1 MASFQL
7 FFSPASI
14 SAFVSQINP
23 HIEDFNILQARLLG
37 RADDLEG
44 SFDSAATHFTDII
57 AWDIKGRGNDNY
69 QLWVD
74 AAVALEYAADVTS
87 QWSEYVQ
94 HFWDTR
100 NEIWDEWDEAVSSA
114 ISRVPAE
121 YAEATITSSYPERE
135 GFFSSIGGSDA
146 NKCRDLYDELSTKLE
161 GFNERARNN
170 LEKYEERAEEIRE
183 MLEQGATDVNVQKLI
198 DAGHSSWGYQ
208 NLDPNKYLE
217 LEADFDLSAEGG
229 DEAAEEMAP
238 YWSGEKPLDDRY
250 YELMLVLST
259 IGTNA
264 RNAQHDGNELDEE
277 TIDFLEAFYTR
288 LELEGGPRTG
298 VLSVPEWMEGDHLSK
313 EEREQALGILG
324 DGILTLSDP
333 QLGGGY
339 ENLPESIR
347 VAAEGPFLVTDPNA
361 PIYDMGIYQTDAQAL
376 GKLLQHTSEDIQGG
390 YTFSTNLTMSAGSYN
405 YFWGSEGDNG
415 WLTSEE
421 LAPLVDVGTRN
432 KDANYYILTGEHPQ
446 GAPNVDLDYHDSF
459 REQTVQG
466 LFTYEWH
473 DQGEIAAQLIDWI
486 PENSRSE
493 DPGER
498 NKAGEAASKFI
509 EMITTER
516 MHEALKNTGVDT
528 TEGENEYKNASFT
541 AFNTELAESL
551 VDIFD
556 SYIYS
561 FAGGEIAERTDTAK
575 TLTGVGEYDSSYN
588 GFNIGPQER
597 AAYFEYLM
605 GNDETASSVIS
616 SASTYQHWE
625 MEAYLESG
633 SPNSTSRGAA
643 GLYALIDVA
652 LEAEAENRRLDL
664 QETEDRKEKVY
675 GFVLDKAK
683 DYSEKIPVVG
693 ESVGYGLGL
702 SRDWMI
708 EQVTEQDISTSPR
721 QPTSEDEEA
730 RIREH
735 RLIFLEHITN
745 SENININQPPA
756 QEHIDELEKFN
767 VLSIK
772 ENGSVV
778 INMDLDN
785 WSVGSAPGENMD
797 TVDDILLDALG
808 GTLITPTGGETTTAK
823 DMASDF
829 STPYDNRYELM
840 KKRARGE
847 EETDDE

>member
-288 LELEGGPRTG
+288 LELEGGGPRAG
-298 VLSVPEWMEGDHLSK
+298 VLSVPGWMEGDHLSK

-324 DGILTLSDP
+324 DGILALSDP

-347 VAAEGPFLVTDPNA
+347 MATEGPFLVTDPNA
-361 PIYDMGIYQTDAQAL
+361 PPYDMGSYQTDAQAL

-432 KDANYYILTGEHPQ
+432 EDANYYILTGEHPQ

-473 DQGEIAAQLIDWI
+473 DQGEIAAKLIDWI
-486 PENSRSE
+486 PENSQSD
-493 DPGER
+493 DPDER

-509 EMITTER
+509 EMITTEE
-516 MHEALKNTGVDT
+516 MHEALTDTGVNL
-528 TEGENEYKNASFT
+528 GESKDASFT
-541 AFNTELAESL
+541 EFNTKIAHELYE
-551 VDIFD
+551 VFD
-556 SYIYS
+556 SYIFS
-561 FAGGEIAERTDTAK
+561 FAASVVKDGTDVV
-575 TLTGVGEYDSSYN
+575 TGIGEYN
-588 GFNIGPQER
+588 PETEAFNIGVQER
-597 AAYFEYLM
+597 TAYMQYLM
-605 GNDETASSVIS
+605 GDEQTALNTIN
-616 SASTYQHWE
+616 SAN
-625 MEAYLESG
+625 AYEKAEIGIYIKTGDNHLTA
-633 SPNSTSRGAA
+633 PGAA
-643 GLYALIDVA
+643 SLYSLIDLGLE
-652 LEAEAENRRLDL
+652 LEAEDRTSDL
-664 QETEDRKEKVY
+664 EAAQERKESLYKRAVSE
-675 GFVLDKAK
+675 GGNLA
-683 DYSEKIPVVG
+683 EKIPFIG
-693 ESVGYGLGL
+693 KTISKGLDLGG
-702 SRDWMI
+702 DYII
-708 EQVTEQDISTSPR
+708 EQITREEIEINPKVPL
-721 QPTSEDEEA
+721 PTDDEE
-730 RIREH
+730 IRPAQQQAE
-735 RLIFLEHITN
+735 FLEHILQDSSGEITMSSN
-745 SENININQPPA
+745 RK
-756 QEHIDELEKFN
+756 HLDVLEEYG
-767 VLSIK
+767 VLTYDS
-772 ENGSVV
+772 NGRPSLETDTTKWEVK
-778 INMDLDN
+778 IE
-785 WSVGSAPGENMD
+785 PGEGDNPITNAIDGALNGTQVSVQNRDNPLSDGLMD
-797 TVDDILLDALG
+797 G
-808 GTLITPTGGETTTAK
+808 NTL
-823 DMASDF
+823 
-829 STPYDNRYELM
+829 YDKYKEPWNNRYDSIQ
-840 KKRARGE
+840 KHGRR
-847 EETDDE
+847 

>member
-288 LELEGGPRTG
+288 LELEGGGPRTG
-298 VLSVPEWMEGDHLSK
+298 VLSVPGWMEGDHLSK

-324 DGILTLSDP
+324 DGILALSDP

-347 VAAEGPFLVTDPNA
+347 MATEGPFLVTDPNA
-361 PIYDMGIYQTDAQAL
+361 PPYDMGSYQTDAQAL

-432 KDANYYILTGEHPQ
+432 EDANYYILTGEHPQ

-473 DQGEIAAQLIDWI
+473 DQGEIAAKLIDWI
-486 PENSRSE
+486 PENSQSD
-493 DPGER
+493 DPDER

-509 EMITTER
+509 EMITTEE
-516 MHEALKNTGVDT
+516 MHEALTDTGVNL
-528 TEGENEYKNASFT
+528 GESKDASFT
-541 AFNTELAESL
+541 EFNTKIAHELYE
-551 VDIFD
+551 VFD
-556 SYIYS
+556 SYIFS
-561 FAGGEIAERTDTAK
+561 FAASVIYDNDQIV
-575 TLTGVGEYDSSYN
+575 TGTSNYKPETN
-588 GFNIGPQER
+588 AFNIGVQER
-597 AAYFEYLM
+597 AAYMQYLM
-605 GNDETASSVIS
+605 GDETSAINTINSVHAYERAEMEVYLRTGDNYLTAPGSASLHSLVDLGLEMESEDRTGDLEEAQERKKNLYTRVIS
-616 SASTYQHWE
+616 EGGNLA
-625 MEAYLESG
+625 
-633 SPNSTSRGAA
+633 
-643 GLYALIDVA
+643 
-652 LEAEAENRRLDL
+652 
-664 QETEDRKEKVY
+664 
-675 GFVLDKAK
+675 
-683 DYSEKIPVVG
+683 EKIPVIG
-693 ESVGYGLGL
+693 KAISKGLDLGSDVIVEQL
-702 SRDWMI
+702 VKEDI
-708 EQVTEQDISTSPR
+708 EIEPKIPISGDGDYR
-721 QPTSEDEEA
+721 AAQQQAE
-730 RIREH
+730 
-735 RLIFLEHITN
+735 FLEHILN
-745 SENININQPPA
+745 SNSDTITMSPNQ
-756 QEHIDELEKFN
+756 QHLDFLRNEG
-767 VLSIK
+767 VLSYDS
-772 ENGSVV
+772 NG
-778 INMDLDN
+778 N
-785 WSVGSAPGENMD
+785 P
-797 TVDDILLDALG
+797 
-808 GTLITPTGGETTTAK
+808 TLETNPYEWDVEITPGGGKNPITNAIHGALNSTQIEVENREDPTTDGVVNGNYLYNEYSNPWSDNYEEIQKTG
-823 DMASDF
+823 
-829 STPYDNRYELM
+829 
-840 KKRARGE
+840 KR
-847 EETDDE
+847 